1 MGTVK
6 MVRACATNN
15 FILETSRG
23 LGVFRLNKIIIKS
36 RSGPSS
42 HIKNFQLYVRT
53 QFLSAKS

>member
-53 QFLSAKS
+53 